1 VFWAVGVKKILCIP
15 LCAELH
21 EGVEAL
27 RRFQKKTAP
36 LVDGQPKV
44 SITSLMAAMAAE
56 LVPALGKRCL
66 LVLDAYFAVGPVFAI
81 LKSVRDAAGVRLVH
95 VVTRAKNN
103 VVAYTDA
110 PSKTG
115 RRGRPRKYGE
125 KLALSELFD
134 THRASF
140 EQARIELY
148 GQVKTVAFLCLDLLW
163 KPINEKVRFVLVS
176 DGAERFILMGSDL
189 TLDARDMILAY
200 SYRFKIEVT
209 FKVLKHLMGAFF
221 YRFWTN
227 AWPRI
232 GKASNSDLS
241 AIDDKR
247 RQRLIGQTTDA
258 IEAFVNFGCI
268 ATGIIQILALSCHKT
283 IWQRYRGWLR
293 TISSSIPSEEVVQS
307 VVQQEYYQN
316 FRDFRTDAI
325 YRIIMSK
332 NRDKQYDWMPLAA

>member
-27 RRFQKKTAP
+27 RRFQQKTAP

-56 LVPALGKRCL
+56 LVPALGRRCL

-81 LKSVRDAAGVRLVH
+81 LKSVRDAAGLRLVH

-103 VVAYTDA
+103 VVAYADA
-110 PSKTG
+110 PPKTG

-125 KLALSELFD
+125 KLALSELFN

-163 KPINEKVRFVLVS
+163 KPIDEKARFVLVA

-189 TLDARDMILAY
+189 TLGARDMILAY

-221 YRFWTN
+221 YRFWTH

-241 AIDDKR
+241 AVNDKR

-268 ATGIIQILALSCHKT
+268 ATGILQILALSCHKT

-293 TISSSIPSEEVVQS
+293 TVSSSIPSEEVVQS

-316 FRDFRTDAI
+316 FRNFRTDAI

-332 NRDKQYDWMPLAA
+332 NRGSQYDWMPLAA